1 MNITW
6 IRHGEKTYKNGNAP
20 PGSHD
25 HDPPL
30 KRNVIYKVTE
40 LCNYLDFTTGTP
52 TKIITSPY
60 TRTRET
66 SKMIRDYY
74 YRKYNIFIPIYVDN
88 NISEFLGWKKPIG
101 GKADVSEETSS
112 FISPI
117 LGTEKLKDVEERT
130 KKHIENLTP
139 DNFTLVITHGIVINY
154 VNKYLTGFKFNNI
167 KELKGITLKNNI
179 VEKID
184 Y

>member
-30 KRNVIYKVTE
+30 KRNVVYKVTK
-40 LCNYLDFTTGTP
+40 LCNHLDFTTGTP

-60 TRTRET
+60 RRTRET

-154 VNKYLTGFKFNNI
+154 VNKYLTGVKFNNI

>member
-30 KRNVIYKVTE
+30 KRNVVYKVKK
-40 LCNYLDFTTGTP
+40 LCDHLDYSSGIP
-52 TKIITSPY
+52 VKIITSPY

-74 YRKYNIFIPIYVDN
+74 YRKYNINIPIYVDN
-88 NISEFLGWKKPIG
+88 NISEFLGWKKPVG
-101 GKADVSEETSS
+101 SKADVSDETSH

-117 LGTEKLKDVEERT
+117 LGVEKLKDVEERSRT
-130 KKHIENLTP
+130 HIRNIIP
-139 DNFTLVITHGIVINY
+139 SSFTLVITHGIVINY
-154 VNKYLTGFKFNNI
+154 VHKCLTGNKLNNI
-167 KELKGITLKNNI
+167 KELKGISLKNNV